1 MRSAVD
7 AILRFNRGFDPAS
20 LVLKREKM
28 SASSFAFFRGT
39 FHLFASDLT
48 AGPFRKWPVAEAVG
62 PIIGDLHTENFGT
75 FRSVTGEVVYDIND
89 FDETTSAPYEF
100 DLRRMATALVLASL
114 DASHAFGHGVLLAET
129 FVRTYLDALHRL
141 GRLKHR
147 REFERLPD
155 RHDVRKTLALASE
168 QSRVEMMRRLAAES
182 TRGRFV
188 LQRVP
193 RHLKPAGRE
202 VAAAVAAAFPQY
214 IENCKVR
221 AARGKRKYRIED
233 VAFRFAGCGSLG
245 RRRYALLLSK
255 GEGEASWETL
265 RLVEWKDSLDSALD
279 AQRPQRS
286 RGRAKQVIENTLAFQ
301 LHPKRYLG
309 YTRLAKAPV
318 QGREIGA
325 NDARFPHRE
334 FTAFERFEK
343 AAAIFGEITA
353 RAHLLATIGKSGP
366 RALLGEIAGHEDRFV
381 HRVLAF
387 AAAYAGQTMD
397 DFHEFQSRRAEIEK
411 AWKSSS

>member
-1 MRSAVD
+1 
-7 AILRFNRGFDPAS
+7 
-20 LVLKREKM
+20 M

-48 AGPFRKWPVAEAVG
+48 KGPFRKWTVAEAAG

-75 FRSVTGEVVYDIND
+75 FRAVTGEIVYDIND
-89 FDETTSAPYEF
+89 FDETTRGPYEF
-100 DLRRMATALVLASL
+100 DLRRMATSLVLASL
-114 DASHAFGHGVLLAET
+114 DTSHAFGHGVLLAET
-129 FVRTYLDALHRL
+129 YVRTYLEALHRL
-141 GRLKHR
+141 GRLKER
-147 REFERLPD
+147 RDFERLPD
-155 RHDVRKTLALASE
+155 RHDVRKTLALAAE
-168 QSRVEMMRRLAAES
+168 QSRMEMMRRLAAES
-182 TRGRFV
+182 TKGRFV

-193 RHLKPAGRE
+193 GHLAPASRE
-202 VAAAVAAAFPQY
+202 AAAAVAEAFPRYLETCVLGQ
-214 IENCKVR
+214 
-221 AARGKRKYRIED
+221 ARGKRRYRIED

-255 GEGEASWETL
+255 GDGEAAWETL

-279 AQRPQRS
+279 ARRPEWS
-286 RGRAKQVIENTLAFQ
+286 RRRAQVVVGSTRAFQ

-309 YTRLAKAPV
+309 YTPLERTPV

-334 FTAFERFEK
+334 FTAIERFQK

-353 RAHLLATIGKSGP
+353 RAHLLATPGKRGP
-366 RALLGEIAGHEDRFV
+366 RALLNEIAGREDRFV

-387 AAAYAGQTMD
+387 AAAYTGQTID
-397 DFHEFQSRRAEIEK
+397 DLHEFRERRGEIDR
-411 AWKSSS
+411 AWGK